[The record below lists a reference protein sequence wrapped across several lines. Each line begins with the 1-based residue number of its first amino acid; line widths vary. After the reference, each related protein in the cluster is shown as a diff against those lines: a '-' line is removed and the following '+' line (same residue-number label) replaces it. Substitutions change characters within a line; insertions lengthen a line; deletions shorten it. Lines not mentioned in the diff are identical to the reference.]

1 MHTSQFT
8 DSKPVAEAV
17 APDHRQR
24 QRVRTLLLTLGAT
37 VALVAACS
45 STPGASAPTNA
56 SPSAGSIQD
65 LAVTGKEYAF
75 EAPAAV
81 PAGPTRITLTNAGK
95 EEHQVQVAKLADGK
109 TFADLT
115 EALKGPNES
124 AALALVS
131 LDGGPTGV
139 VPGASGSTTV
149 ALTPGQY
156 VFLCFVTTAEGV
168 PHFAKGMIAPLE
180 VKEPASTAAL
190 PAGDAALT
198 LQDFAFV
205 GLDTLSPGKHA
216 IAITNKGPQPHE
228 ATIVKLAD
236 GVTVPQLLTAF
247 TSNEPPA
254 GPPPF
259 TSAGGI
265 AGVAPGASATLD
277 VDLPAGNYAYIC
289 FVPDPATGKPHAALG
304 MIGALTVK

>member
-1 MHTSQFT
+1 ML
-8 DSKPVAEAV
+8 V
-17 APDHRQR
+17 
-24 QRVRTLLLTLGAT
+24 TLGAT

-45 STPGASAPTNA
+45 STPGASTPAN
-56 SPSAGSIQD
+56 PSASAGAVQD

-75 EAPAAV
+75 EAPASV
-81 PAGPTRITLTNAGK
+81 PAGPTRVTLTNAGK
-95 EEHQVQVAKLADGK
+95 EEHQVQVAKIADGK

-131 LDGGPTGV
+131 LNGGPTGV
-139 VPGASGSTTV
+139 VPGATGSTTV

-156 VFLCFVTTAEGV
+156 VFLCFVQTADGV

-205 GLDTLSPGKHA
+205 GLDTLTPGQHQ
-216 IAITNKGPQPHE
+216 IAVTNKGPQSHE

-236 GVTVPQLLTAF
+236 GVTAPQLLEAF
-247 TSNEPPA
+247 TSSAPPA

-265 AGVAPGASATLD
+265 AGVAPDGTAIID

-289 FVPDPATGKPHAALG
+289 FVPDPGTGKPHAALG